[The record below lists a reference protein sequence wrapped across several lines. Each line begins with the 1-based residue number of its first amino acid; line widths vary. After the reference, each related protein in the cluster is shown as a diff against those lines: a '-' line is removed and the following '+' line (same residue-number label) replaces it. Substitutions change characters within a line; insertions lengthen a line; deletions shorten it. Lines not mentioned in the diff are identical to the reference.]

1 MRGSLPGQVHS
12 KLQRPG
18 NFFIL
23 ERLRVNFRARVN
35 TCSEKEG
42 KGHFLSSEGWTRL
55 HTVACFLISK
65 EEGEANPGHES
76 VRLVLAFCAVKS
88 TFCVTLVWG

>member
-1 MRGSLPGQVHS
+1 MRGSLLGQVHS
-12 KLQRPG
+12 KMQRPG

-23 ERLRVNFRARVN
+23 ERLRVNFRARTS

-42 KGHFLSSEGWTRL
+42 KGHFFSSEGWTRL
-55 HTVACFLISK
+55 HTDACFLISK
-65 EEGEANPGHES
+65 KGEATAGHVS
-76 VRLVLAFCAVKS
+76 VQLVLAFCAVKS